1 MTKMGYIKYLKQTW
15 NKPSTEVSELM
26 KERQIEWRNQPTTV
40 RISKPTRIDRA
51 RALGYKAKK
60 GFVIVRQRL
69 KRGGRQRPDI
79 KGGRRSAHSSQ
90 RKVVGKNYQQ
100 IAEERANKA
109 YPNCEVLNSYYITKD
124 GKNIWYEIILIDRD
138 SSTVY
143 MSKNTA
149 WARDTKGKVF
159 RGMTS
164 AGKKARGL
172 RKKGIGSE
180 KTRPSKKANKGRH

>member
-1 MTKMGYIKYLKQTW
+1 MGYIKYVKKIW
-15 NKPSTEVSELM
+15 TEKGQEFSDLM
-26 KERQIEWRNQPTTV
+26 KERQIEWRKQPSTV
-40 RISKPTRIDRA
+40 RIAKPTRIDRA

-60 GFVIVRQRL
+60 GFVVVRQRL

-79 KGGRRSAHSSQ
+79 KGGRRSAHSGQ
-90 RKVVGKNYQQ
+90 KKVVGKNYQQ
-100 IAEERANKA
+100 IAEERANKS

-138 SSTVY
+138 SPTVY
-143 MSKNTA
+143 MNKGTA

-172 RKKGIGSE
+172 RKKGMGSE
-180 KTRPSKKANKGRH
+180 KTRPSKKANDGRH